1 MKQFDTI
8 GSLLAYFTL
17 QNTLQS
23 YFGYFLCS
31 IPIKKE
37 KWDFLHSLS
46 TNKERTLES
55 GRLVFDFEPSH
66 FLLCDRWEN
75 FLQYLVYKRDK
86 WLYVQEYKEVMWSR
100 LRKGGMDY
108 YKVEI
113 WIPWPLYIHK
123 HVHS

>member
-17 QNTLQS
+17 QNMLQS

-46 TNKERTLES
+46 TNKELWSQGDLYLILSLATFYCVIVGKTFCSIWFIKGIS
-55 GRLVFDFEPSH
+55 G
-66 FLLCDRWEN
+66 
-75 FLQYLVYKRDK
+75 YMYKNIK
-86 WLYVQEYKEVMWSR
+86 K
-100 LRKGGMDY
+100 
-108 YKVEI
+108 
-113 WIPWPLYIHK
+113 
-123 HVHS
+123 